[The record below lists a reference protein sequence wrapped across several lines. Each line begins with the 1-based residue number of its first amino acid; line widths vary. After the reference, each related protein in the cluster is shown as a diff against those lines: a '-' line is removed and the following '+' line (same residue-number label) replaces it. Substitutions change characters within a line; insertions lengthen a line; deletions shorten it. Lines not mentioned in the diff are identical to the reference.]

1 MKREQMIK
9 NILIALSVVMN
20 GALLMYMVGVLP
32 FLLFLSSLIILA
44 LSWYIRELIRKM
56 QTIDDDI
63 GQLFDDIGEFQSHL
77 LAINELEMFYGD
89 ETLQSLLGHSRSLV
103 DQFQEFQFKYTSDDA
118 FGDYII
124 EEEIEYD
131 DTDETETSPQE
142 EII

>member
-1 MKREQMIK
+1 MIK
-9 NILIALSVVMN
+9 NILIASSVVMN
-20 GALLMYMVGVLP
+20 GALLMYMLGVLP
-32 FLLFLSSLIILA
+32 FLLFFSTLIILA

-56 QTIDDDI
+56 QTIDEDI
-63 GQLFDDIGEFQSHL
+63 SQLFDELGDFQSHL

-89 ETLQSLLGHSRSLV
+89 ETLQSLLQHSRGLV
-103 DQFQEFQFKYTSDDA
+103 EQFQDFQLKYTSDDA

-131 DTDETETSPQE
+131 DTDETEASTQE

>member
-1 MKREQMIK
+1 MIK
-9 NILIALSVVMN
+9 NALITLSVVMN
-20 GALLMYMVGVLP
+20 GGLLMYMLGALP
-32 FLLFLSSLIILA
+32 FLLFLSVLIIIA
-44 LSWYIRELIRKM
+44 LSWYIRELVRKM
-56 QTIDDDI
+56 QTIDEDI

-89 ETLQSLLGHSRSLV
+89 ETLQSLLSHSRGLV
-103 DQFQEFQFKYTSDDA
+103 DQFQEFQLKYTSDDA

-131 DTDETETSPQE
+131 DTDETEASPQE

>member
-77 LAINELEMFYGD
+77 LAINELEKYYGD
-89 ETLQSLLGHSRSLV
+89 EPLQSLLGHSRSLEE
-103 DQFQEFQFKYTSDDA
+103 QFQEFQFKYTSDDA
-118 FGDYII
+118 FVDFIF
-124 EEEIEYD
+124 EDEIEYD
-131 DTDETETSPQE
+131 DSDDTDTSPQE
-142 EII
+142 EFI